1 MGRHEA
7 TIEPTIGRSN
17 LSRIPLDCSH
27 PVSDMEWRRDER
39 VCRWVGVCQWC
50 GRGRCMRQNYGQEP
64 FAVSDEEIAAG
75 EFEVPLVY
83 RLLNIPYETW

>member
-1 MGRHEA
+1 
-7 TIEPTIGRSN
+7 
-17 LSRIPLDCSH
+17 
-27 PVSDMEWRRDER
+27 
-39 VCRWVGVCQWC
+39 
-50 GRGRCMRQNYGQEP
+50 MRQNYGQEP